1 MLRPVRKSVLAS
13 TGLLLAVLASF
24 PVGAGSTSLDG
35 HDGKMERASAGEF
48 QVADNRHRGGYD
60 DHDRHGHFGGYWSH
74 DHDRHHYDSPLIVI
88 RPAPRIVYYRDSY
101 VYPRPFYEVDPPA
114 VYPGALSVV
123 VVGGLIGSTMD
134 RTDHAQAA
142 YILETGRTGFR
153 SEWRN
158 PYTGYGYAI
167 LPTRTYQAFDG
178 QYCREYTTWGWIGGR
193 EQQLYGQ
200 ACRMPD
206 GNWRVAG

>member
-1 MLRPVRKSVLAS
+1 MLPLIRASFLAS
-13 TGLLLAVLASF
+13 TGLLLAVLAAF
-24 PVGAGSTSLDG
+24 PAGADSYSTDG
-35 HDGKMERASAGEF
+35 HDGKMEPLFAGEF
-48 QVADNRHRGGYD
+48 QVADRRHRGGYD
-60 DHDRHGHFGGYWSH
+60 GHGRHGHFDGYWAY
-74 DHDRHHYDSPLIVI
+74 DRHRHHPPVIVV
-88 RPAPRIVYYRDSY
+88 RPAPRVIYYRDSY
-101 VYPRPFYEVDPPA
+101 VYPRPFYEVGPPP
-114 VYPGALSVV
+114 VLPGAYTV

-134 RTDHAQAA
+134 RSDHAQAA

-158 PYTGYGYAI
+158 PYSGYGYAL

-193 EQQLYGQ
+193 EQQIYGQ

-206 GNWRVAG
+206 GNWRLAG